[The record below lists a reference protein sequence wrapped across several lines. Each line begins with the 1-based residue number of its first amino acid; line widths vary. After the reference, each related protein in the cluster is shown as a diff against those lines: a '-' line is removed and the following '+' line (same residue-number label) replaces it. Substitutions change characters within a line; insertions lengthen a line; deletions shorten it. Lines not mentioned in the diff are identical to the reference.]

1 MGLFSRI
8 LVAVDGSGPSKAAVQ
23 FALRLAAPARH
34 ETVRFVSV
42 FERDS
47 LIGRCTSDVASGLAI
62 DAVLDAAQAEC
73 QAALDTSKEAAR
85 VAGVEA
91 TCVMRTGLA
100 VDAILDE
107 AREWNA
113 SCIAVGT
120 RGWKGIARAFFGSC
134 AEGVLRRSPVPVL
147 IGHATSAYVGDPFE
161 RILCAVDDSP
171 AARRAF
177 EGAVALAVE
186 RDAELH
192 VLSVVQ
198 VADMYAAAFELESFD
213 PDGSMSAIYAEA
225 KAAVKAL
232 GADAITHGARVKP
245 HVLGGSD
252 VAERIVQCAT
262 TSRCGVI
269 VLGTH
274 GRGGIRRT
282 ILGSTAEG
290 VLRSTTIPVIAFRDP
305 RTLEDAEDELGAE
318 AFTAP

>member
-8 LVAVDGSGPSKAAVQ
+8 LVAVDGSGPSNVAVQ
-23 FALRLAAPARH
+23 FALRLAAPVRH
-34 ETVRFVSV
+34 EAVRFVSV
-42 FERDS
+42 FERDA
-47 LIGRCTSDVASGLAI
+47 LIGRCTTDVASGLAI
-62 DAVLDAAQAEC
+62 DAVLEAAQAEC

-85 VAGVEA
+85 AVGVEA
-91 TCVMRTGLA
+91 TCIMRTGLA

-113 SCIAVGT
+113 SCIAMGT

-134 AEGVLRRSPVPVL
+134 AEGVLRRSRVPVL
-147 IGHATSAYVGDPFE
+147 IGHATSGNVEGSFE
-161 RILCAVDDSP
+161 RMLCAVDDSP

-177 EGAVALAVE
+177 DAAVAFAVE

-198 VADMYAAAFELESFD
+198 VADVYAAAFELEGFD

-252 VAERIVQCAT
+252 IAERIVQCAT
-262 TSRCGVI
+262 SSRCGVI
-269 VLGTH
+269 MLGTH
-274 GRGGIRRT
+274 GRGGIRRA

-305 RTLEDAEDELGAE
+305 RPHEDAEDARRADALI
-318 AFTAP
+318 AP